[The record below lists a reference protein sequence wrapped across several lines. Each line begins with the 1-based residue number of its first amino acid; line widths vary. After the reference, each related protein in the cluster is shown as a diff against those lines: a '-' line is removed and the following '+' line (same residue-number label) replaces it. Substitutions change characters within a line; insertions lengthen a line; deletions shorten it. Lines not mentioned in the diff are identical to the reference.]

1 MTTEEKQ
8 FWTAVAT
15 AIFDIAM
22 VLPAFT
28 FAAEY
33 KEVLLAVAAV
43 VSILASS
50 FLGVSLQ
57 KPMSVAR
64 EQRIENKNKP

>member
-1 MTTEEKQ
+1 MSTEEKQ

-15 AIFDIAM
+15 AIFDIAL

-33 KEVLLAVAAV
+33 KEVLLAVAVV

-50 FLGVSLQ
+50 FLGVKLQ
-57 KPMSVAR
+57 APAKAAKAQRLAAKP
-64 EQRIENKNKP
+64 